1 MTECSENTHVLKT
14 VVVKLLPDNNW
25 KNQQLWPS
33 WVGIALILRKLW
45 KSLILLSW
53 GGGGGQKVPAL
64 TLSVNN
70 FFDIEAN
77 ATKLGDFS

>member
-25 KNQQLWPS
+25 KKSTTLT
-33 WVGIALILRKLW
+33 KLGGDCFNI
-45 KSLILLSW
+45 KKVMKELNPIEL